1 QFTSTMAKLRD
12 LAPELAEVARVELNE
27 DVAKRD
33 ALIVAFRTWINQQ
46 NYLEARTDDQ
56 FLVAFLRFCQWDL
69 EEAKKRIVFFYNYKS
84 KERGLLK
91 SRLVD
96 DKLFELA
103 RSGIF
108 ATLPN
113 PIGPGGPRIHY
124 TRMGHIETSKHSV
137 TDIFRFHAFRSEI
150 EINTDDNWNISG
162 VVEIIDFT
170 KIPYSLLLQFDPGLF
185 RRMNAFLEHGI
196 PTNLVA
202 THIVNA
208 SRETQFVLTIIR
220 NVMKQKELLHIH
232 PNVES
237 LQRTIGKEYLP
248 TELGGSNGSLND
260 GIARYESQ
268 LTNFAAYFRDDERFG
283 VDEKLREASEKEQR
297 QPVGA
302 GVAGVTGEEG
312 SFRKLNFD

>member
-1 QFTSTMAKLRD
+1 MAKLRE
-12 LAPELAEVARVELNE
+12 LAPELADVARSELNE
-27 DVAKRD
+27 DAASRD
-33 ALIVAFRTWINQQ
+33 AIIVAFRTWINEQ

-56 FLVAFLRFCQWDL
+56 FLVAFLRFCLWDL

-91 SRLVD
+91 SRSVD
-96 DKLFELA
+96 DKLLELA

-150 EINTDDNWNISG
+150 EINTDDNWNIAG

-170 KIPYSLLLQFDPGLF
+170 KIPYSLLLQFDPSLF
-185 RRMNAFLEHGI
+185 KRMNAFLEHGI

-237 LQRTIGKEYLP
+237 LQKAIGKEYLP
-248 TELGGSNGSLND
+248 VELGGDNGSLND
-260 GIARYESQ
+260 AMSRYEAQFNS
-268 LTNFAAYFRDDERFG
+268 FASYFIDDERFG
-283 VDEKLREASEKEQR
+283 VDEKLRAANEKEQQR
-297 QPVGA
+297 NAQLVS
-302 GVAGVTGEEG
+302 GVTGEEG

>member
-1 QFTSTMAKLRD
+1 MAKIRELV
-12 LAPELAEVARVELNE
+12 PELAEIAHNELNE
-27 DVAKRD
+27 DEANRD
-33 ALIVAFRTWINQQ
+33 ALIMALRNWIMEQ
-46 NYLEARTDDQ
+46 NYLQARTEDQ
-56 FLVAFLRFCQWDL
+56 FLVAFLRYCHWDL
-69 EEAKKRIVFFYNYKS
+69 EDAKKRIVFFYNYKS
-84 KERGLLK
+84 KERGGLLK
-91 SRLVD
+91 CRSVD

-170 KIPYSLLLQFDPGLF
+170 KIPYSLLLQFDPSLF
-185 RRMNAFLEHGI
+185 RRMNAFLEHGL
-196 PTNLVA
+196 PTNLIA

-232 PNVES
+232 SNIES
-237 LQRTIGKEYLP
+237 LQKAIGKEYLP
-248 TELGGSNGSLND
+248 EELGGDNGTLPD
-260 GIARYESQ
+260 AMVRYETQ
-268 LTNFAAYFRDDERFG
+268 LTSFVTYFKDDERYG
-283 VDEKLREASEKEQR
+283 VDEKLRIASEKEQR
-297 QPVGA
+297 PTLVVA
-302 GVAGVTGEEG
+302 AGVTNEEG
-312 SFRKLNFD
+312 NFRKLTFD